1 MDDRKRSENIE
12 NLLISAQSYYH
23 QALVMQE
30 NRNFSKARQLL
41 LQSAEALFLAA
52 QSSYGRL
59 KISRQ
64 TLAEQIYAE
73 AQDLKKQANT
83 SPSSIN
89 VNPQKEKVN
98 YQAEQSNSWLVL
110 EKPDVKFDQIAGL
123 ESVKEE
129 IRLKLLYPFQHPE
142 LALEYG
148 ITTGGGILLYGP
160 PGTGKT
166 MIGRAVAGEIEAAFF
181 AIKPSEIMSQWVGV
195 AEQNLQTLFATAE
208 EYAVSVIFI
217 DEIESLA
224 PKRRSSHSTVMQ
236 RVVPQLLAEMDGFT
250 KRKNTLLMMGATNEP
265 WAIDNAILRPGR
277 LDRLIYVAPPDQI
290 ARKKIL
296 EMNLLNKPLSPA
308 VELEHLSQ
316 RTAGFSGA
324 DVVAL
329 SRRVCER
336 VFLKAMKGEEIHL
349 IQPADF
355 ERVLEELHSS
365 IDQKDLTLF
374 EKFSQR
380 QLTS

>member
-1 MDDRKRSENIE
+1 MDDSLKSNKLE
-12 NLLISAQSYYH
+12 NLLTSAQADYH
-23 QALVMQE
+23 QALIMHE
-30 NRNFSKARQLL
+30 NKNFQKARQLL
-41 LQSAEALFLAA
+41 LHTAKALFMAA
-52 QSSYGRL
+52 QISFGPL
-59 KISRQ
+59 KNSRQ
-64 TLAEQIYAE
+64 TLAEQIYKE
-73 AQDLKKQANT
+73 AQALINQ
-83 SPSSIN
+83 SSTHPPRMNI
-89 VNPQKEKVN
+89 NPQKEKVDTTE
-98 YQAEQSNSWLVL
+98 EQSNAWLVL
-110 EKPDVKFDQIAGL
+110 ERPDVKFDQIAGL

-166 MIGRAVAGEIEAAFF
+166 MIARAVAGEIDAAFF

-195 AEQNLQTLFATAE
+195 AEQNLQNLFASAE
-208 EYAVSVIFI
+208 EYPVSVIFI

-236 RVVPQLLAEMDGFT
+236 RVVPQLLAEMDGFS
-250 KRKNTLLMMGATNEP
+250 KRKNTLLMIGATNEP
-265 WAIDNAILRPGR
+265 WSIDNAILRPGR
-277 LDRLIYVAPPDQI
+277 LDRLIYVSPPDHT

-296 EMNLLNKPLSPA
+296 EMNLYNKPLSPT
-308 VELEHLSQ
+308 VEFDHLAQ

-324 DVVAL
+324 DVTAL

-355 ERVLEELHSS
+355 ESVLEELHSS

-380 QLTS
+380 QQTS